1 MATVATPIANGS
13 MRTSVKESVKVLPD
27 GSQQVK
33 VEETF
38 SDGTKQIKS
47 RVYPAGVP
55 VPSSTQQL
63 MQPQYTPPVM
73 PQGLPTLTSPE
84 DNRPCGGKGCLIG
97 GSICLTVSI
106 LCGCFVV
113 LPVVVMIIVW
123 STVDIDFDDDYY

>member
-1 MATVATPIANGS
+1 MDGFDYNFFAYEYFIEHAGEHPAKIQVGIPGGS
-13 MRTSVKESVKVLPD
+13 VSR
-27 GSQQVK
+27 
-33 VEETF
+33 
-38 SDGTKQIKS
+38 QIFDDRAIYNKLLW
-47 RVYPAGVP
+47 RIFKC
-55 VPSSTQQL
+55 TQQL